1 MKSTFSDYYLSE
13 AKFKLIEL
21 NQDARDREDSDQDEP
36 EEDIDNEHGIKDI
49 TDEVG
54 NHNREEHTDEDE
66 KEPEDP
72 DRQGLIRT
80 VPGAHLIYKRASRDG
95 MYSEMWMYEIGSNH
109 RSEEKVRSAILD
121 GTDIDQRLGA
131 SVNGEQTYELWT
143 CNDRQIMKISGL
155 PN

>member
-21 NQDARDREDSDQDEP
+21 NQDAKDKDREEPNDDEN
-36 EEDIDNEHGIKDI
+36 DHGIEDI
-49 TDEVG
+49 TDE
-54 NHNREEHTDEDE
+54 HEMDKHDSDE
-66 KEPEDP
+66 KDKNEKQEPEDP

-80 VPGAHLIYKRASRDG
+80 IPGAHLIYKREG
-95 MYSEMWMYEIGSNH
+95 HNGTFTEMWMYQVGPNH
-109 RSEEKVRSAILD
+109 RTEEKVRSAILD

-131 SVNGEQTYELWT
+131 SVSGEQSYEIWT

>member
-21 NQDARDREDSDQDEP
+21 NQDAKEKDNPDEDEND
-36 EEDIDNEHGIKDI
+36 HGIEDI
-49 TDEVG
+49 TDE
-54 NHNREEHTDEDE
+54 HNEKKHKEENR
-66 KEPEDP
+66 EPEDP
-72 DRQGLIRT
+72 DKQGLIRT
-80 VPGAHLIYKRASRDG
+80 IPGAHLIYKRVG
-95 MYSEMWMYEIGSNH
+95 NNGTYTEMWMLQVGPNH
-109 RSEEKVRSAILD
+109 RTEDKIRSAILD

-131 SVNGEQTYELWT
+131 SESGEQSYEIWT